1 MITTRVVAVVRR
13 YSAFGKTSFKRAF
26 QAIFGA
32 VVMLGAATAAPITY
46 VVDVD
51 YSNGDQLFGV
61 FDYDATTNTLSDIAL
76 FLTDSS
82 GATINT
88 FTDPLAGAPTGPSI
102 FFFVDAPIPTPLV
115 SKFAAIALD
124 GPLTELGGT
133 FSVLPGNF
141 DPFITSFVATC
152 LSNFSTHNDCDL
164 SLSFTV
170 FATGGTV
177 TGVPDIPEVPLPAAA
192 PLFLA
197 GAGIIA
203 ILRRRWRKA

>member
-1 MITTRVVAVVRR
+1 MIATRVVALVRR
-13 YSAFGKTSFKRAF
+13 YSKFGKTGFKHAF
-26 QAIFGA
+26 QAIFGTA
-32 VVMLGAATAAPITY
+32 VMLGAATAAPITY

-51 YSNGDQLFGV
+51 YSNGDALFGV

-88 FTDPLAGAPTGPSI
+88 FTDALADSPAGPNI
-102 FFFVDAPIPTPLV
+102 FSFVDSPIPTPLV
-115 SKFAAIALD
+115 SQFAGIALD
-124 GPLTELGGT
+124 GPLTDLGGR
-133 FSVLPGNF
+133 FNVLPGNF
-141 DPFITSFVATC
+141 DPFIASFVATC
-152 LSNFSTHNDCDL
+152 LRSFSTLNGCDL
-164 SLSFTV
+164 SPSFTV

-177 TGVPDIPEVPLPAAA
+177 TGIPDMPEVPLPAAA

-203 ILRRRWRKA
+203 ILRRRWRKD